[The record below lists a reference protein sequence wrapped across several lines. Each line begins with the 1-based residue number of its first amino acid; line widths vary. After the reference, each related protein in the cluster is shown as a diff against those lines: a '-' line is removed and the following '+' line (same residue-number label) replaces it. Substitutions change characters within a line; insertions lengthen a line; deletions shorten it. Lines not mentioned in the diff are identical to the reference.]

1 MSTKIPGGGLLGGV
15 EISEPSDEAKS
26 LNVRW
31 LERGSFTV
39 GLSEPQSAV
48 DRYTAELKAAI
59 ADGFDAVDGYVET
72 NGWSLFQ
79 HPDIPKFTRH

>member
-1 MSTKIPGGGLLGGV
+1 MKYPGGGLLGGI
-15 EISEPSDEAKS
+15 EMPEPSDET

-31 LERGSFTV
+31 LERGNFTV
-39 GLSEPQSAV
+39 VLREPQSAV
-48 DRYTAELKAAI
+48 DHYTSELKAAI
-59 ADGFDAVDGYVET
+59 ADGFDAIDGYVET